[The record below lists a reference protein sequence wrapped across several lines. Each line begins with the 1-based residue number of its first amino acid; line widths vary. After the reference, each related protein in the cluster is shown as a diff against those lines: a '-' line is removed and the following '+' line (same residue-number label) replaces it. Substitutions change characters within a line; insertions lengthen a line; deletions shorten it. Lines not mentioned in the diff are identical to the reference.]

1 MSGERTTPSYVSI
14 HTEGN
19 LVGITARKQA
29 LISPRNTFYHFK
41 GLLGQSYDPETHKDG
56 SVRYKLTAGENNSV
70 AVQDE
75 AGTTYSIPQITS
87 FVLKRMKETAE
98 NNLGTTVQK
107 AVLGVPVY
115 FTKEQ
120 TNALTEA
127 AKLTGLDVTFTPEP
141 IAAALAL
148 KISSAP
154 NKTLFV
160 FDLGGMTLDLTVLEM
175 GPKIKIRAAST
186 NPNLGGQLFTDKLI
200 HFLIENFASETGIN
214 LREENLHT
222 QALQRIFTAAE
233 VAKCELSTGL
243 VNESKT

>member
-98 NNLGTTVQK
+98 NNLGTAVSIRCTKTGRFKKQFLVYQFILQK
-107 AVLGVPVY
+107 
-115 FTKEQ
+115 
-120 TNALTEA
+120 NRR
-127 AKLTGLDVTFTPEP
+127 
-141 IAAALAL
+141 
-148 KISSAP
+148 
-154 NKTLFV
+154 
-160 FDLGGMTLDLTVLEM
+160 M
-175 GPKIKIRAAST
+175 
-186 NPNLGGQLFTDKLI
+186 
-200 HFLIENFASETGIN
+200 H
-214 LREENLHT
+214 
-222 QALQRIFTAAE
+222 
-233 VAKCELSTGL
+233 
-243 VNESKT
+243 